1 MRRLIRM
8 AAALTA
14 IGLMASFTTTSVLA
28 GNWAETSMVDGAD
41 SPPTAGEARELRF
54 TLMQHGVTPVD
65 FGTVEVA
72 ATLPGTDERISVPAI
87 HLGAGEWTATVTFP
101 VEGDWQLRI
110 AHSVLETPAA
120 STFSV
125 AQDPGPAW
133 LRMTASLAGLLL
145 AAVVLMAATRL
156 VRSRPSRPSDPAEPS
171 IAPGRIG

>member
-1 MRRLIRM
+1 MRRLIRV

-28 GNWAETSMVDGAD
+28 GNWAETSIIDGAD
-41 SPPTAGEARELRF
+41 SPPTAGEAREVRF

-65 FGTVEVA
+65 FGKVEVA
-72 ATLPGTDERISVPAI
+72 ATLPGTDERISVPAT

-110 AHSVLETPAA
+110 EHSVLETPAA

-125 AQDPGPAW
+125 AQRPGQAW
-133 LRMTASLAGLLL
+133 LPMTASLAGMLV
-145 AAVVLMAATRL
+145 AAVALIAATRL
-156 VRSRPSRPSDPAEPS
+156 VQSRP
-171 IAPGRIG
+171 